1 MQALHW
7 RFVCTAYH
15 SAFGKNILVGNGICY
30 YWGFR
35 FLWMGF
41 GCSCMINPDE
51 SKRVNSLELE
61 YIEQDK
67 KEEEAQKQT
76 KVEKLPFGKI
86 FIQTNMGV
94 CSG

>member
-1 MQALHW
+1 MD
-7 RFVCTAYH
+7 
-15 SAFGKNILVGNGICY
+15 
-30 YWGFR
+30 GFWV
-35 FLWMGF
+35 FMYDK
-41 GCSCMINPDE
+41 PDE

-86 FIQTNMGV
+86 FIQANMGV
-94 CSG
+94 LQWVNL